1 MTNIRT
7 AVVTGASRGIGRA
20 LVSRLISEADSWQ
33 VIGVSRS
40 GRVPQEVATAQG
52 ANVHFI
58 QADLGTADGIDAVSA
73 AARRYASHIDLIV
86 HNAGAIQAGE
96 ELIAVSDEVLVRSF
110 RLHTIAPLRLTIS
123 LRDLLGGETP
133 ASVVIIGSIYGSIPD
148 PSVAAYVLSKATVPV
163 LTQMLARELA
173 PIRANCVL
181 PGHVDTDMTRAA
193 PTEFVDA
200 IVKATPLGRL
210 GTVEE
215 VCDLV
220 MFLGSDAAR
229 FITGG
234 SFLIDGG
241 YATVPYKT

>member
-1 MTNIRT
+1 MTNSRT

-20 LVSRLISEADSWQ
+20 LVNRLISATDRWQ

-40 GRVPQEVATAQG
+40 GSVPQEVATAQG
-52 ANVHFI
+52 ATVNFI
-58 QADLGTADGIDAVSA
+58 QADLGTAEGIAAVSA
-73 AARRYASHIDLIV
+73 AARRYTSHIDLVV
-86 HNAGAIQAGE
+86 HNAGAIQAEE
-96 ELIAVSDEVLVRSF
+96 ELTAVSDDALVRSY
-110 RLHTIAPLRLTIS
+110 RLHTIAPLMLTTS
-123 LRDLLGGETP
+123 LRDLLDGTTP
-133 ASVVIIGSIYGSIPD
+133 ASVVVVGSIYGGIPD

-173 PIRANCVL
+173 PIRANCIL

-200 IVKATPLGRL
+200 IVKTTPLGRL

-229 FITGG
+229 FITGS